1 MKLKTKLNFIHMKL
15 NLKSNLINIFIIFI
29 IFQQNNKYIDYVK
42 KKQSAQMKLSMFLK
56 KY

>member
-1 MKLKTKLNFIHMKL
+1 MKL